1 MRTTLSRRHTLP
13 LFALPFLAAC
23 GAAASQPETGA
34 AVDVVA
40 DAAGVSATTAAAGT
54 VVFQI
59 VPEDSRATFRVR
71 EQLAGVELPNDAV
84 GATGA
89 VSGQIALNEDGT
101 LAGDAS
107 RITVDLRDL
116 QTDSSRRDA
125 FIKQN
130 TLRTDQFPL
139 AEFVPTSA
147 AGLPSPLPASGAYD
161 FTLSGPMTVHG
172 VQKDVTWNVSAVRA
186 DPGLSGTA
194 TTAVTFGDFGM
205 TPPQV
210 PVVLSVTD
218 QIRLE
223 ITLVASQVGAA
234 LQPATRAT

>member
-1 MRTTLSRRHTLP
+1 MMRTKLSRRHTLP

-23 GAAASQPETGA
+23 GAAAGQSGTDSG
-34 AVDVVA
+34 VDVA
-40 DAAGVSATTAAAGT
+40 TAAADESIAAAAPGT

-59 VPEDSRATFRVR
+59 VPQDSQATFRVR

-84 GATGA
+84 GTTGA

-101 LAGDAS
+101 LAGQTS
-107 RITVDLRDL
+107 KITVDLSHL
-116 QTDSSRRDA
+116 ATDSSRRDT
-125 FIKQN
+125 FIKQDTLN
-130 TLRTDQFPL
+130 TSQYPL

-147 AGLPSPLPASGAYD
+147 TGLPSPLPAGGAYD

-172 VQKDVTWNVSAVRA
+172 VKKDVTWNVSAVRA
-186 DPGLSGTA
+186 DPGLTGTA
-194 TTAVTFGDFGM
+194 STSVTFGDFGM

-223 ITLVASQVGAA
+223 VSLVATQVAA
-234 LQPATRAT
+234 AVRAATAT

>member
-1 MRTTLSRRHTLP
+1 MRTTLSRRRTLP

-23 GAAASQPETGA
+23 GAAAGQSGTGSAVDDATTVTESGA
-34 AVDVVA
+34 A
-40 DAAGVSATTAAAGT
+40 AGAGT

-59 VPEDSRATFRVR
+59 VPQDSQATFRVR

-84 GATGA
+84 GTTGA

-107 RITVDLRDL
+107 KITVDLSQL
-116 QTDSSRRDA
+116 ATDSARRDS

-130 TLRTDQFPL
+130 TLNTSRYPL
-139 AEFVPTSA
+139 AEFVPTAA
-147 AGLPSPLPASGAYD
+147 AGLPTPLPAGGAYD

-172 VQKDVTWNVSAVRA
+172 VKKDVTWNVSAVRT
-186 DPGLSGTA
+186 DPGLTGTA
-194 TTAVTFGDFGM
+194 STSVTFGDFGM
-205 TPPQV
+205 TPRQV

-223 ITLVASQVGAA
+223 VSLVATQVAAAVQGAT
-234 LQPATRAT
+234 AT

>member
-23 GAAASQPETGA
+23 GAAAGQSETGSA
-34 AVDVVA
+34 IDVTTVA
-40 DAAGVSATTAAAGT
+40 GEESATDAAGT

-59 VPEDSRATFRVR
+59 VPQVSQATFRVR
-71 EQLAGVELPNDAV
+71 EQLAGVALPNDAV

-89 VSGQIALNEDGT
+89 VSGQIALNEDGS
-101 LAGDAS
+101 LAGEAS
-107 RITVDLRDL
+107 KITVDLSQL
-116 QTDSSRRDA
+116 ATDSSRRDG

-130 TLRTDQFPL
+130 TLNTSQYPL

-147 AGLPSPLPASGAYD
+147 AGLPSPLPATGAYD

-186 DPGLSGTA
+186 DPGLTGTA
-194 TTAVTFGDFGM
+194 STSVTFGDFGM

-218 QIRLE
+218 LIRLE
-223 ITLVASQVGAA
+223 VSLVATQLAVAGQTAA
-234 LQPATRAT
+234 PAA

>member
-1 MRTTLSRRHTLP
+1 MMPTKLSRRHTLP
-13 LFALPFLAAC
+13 LFALPLLAAC
-23 GAAASQPETGA
+23 GAAAGQSGTDSG
-34 AVDVVA
+34 VDVA
-40 DAAGVSATTAAAGT
+40 TAAADESVAAAPGT

-59 VPEDSRATFRVR
+59 VPQDSQATFRVR

-84 GATGA
+84 GTTGA

-101 LAGDAS
+101 LAGGAS
-107 RITVDLRDL
+107 RITVDLSQL
-116 QTDSSRRDA
+116 ATDSSRRDA

-130 TLRTDQFPL
+130 TLNTGQFPR

-147 AGLPSPLPASGAYD
+147 SGLPSPLPPGGAYD

-172 VQKDVTWNVSAVRA
+172 VKKDVTWNVSAVRA
-186 DPGLSGTA
+186 DPGLTGTA
-194 TTAVTFGDFGM
+194 STSVTFGDFGM
-205 TPPQV
+205 APPQV

-223 ITLVASQVGAA
+223 VSLVATQVAA
-234 LQPATRAT
+234 AVRAATAT

>member
-23 GAAASQPETGA
+23 GAAAGESGTGS
-34 AVDVVA
+34 AVD
-40 DAAGVSATTAAAGT
+40 DATTAAASGAAAAGT

-59 VPEDSRATFRVR
+59 VPQDSRATFRVR

-84 GATGA
+84 GTTGA

-107 RITVDLRDL
+107 KIAVDLSQL
-116 QTDSSRRDA
+116 ATDSARRDS

-130 TLRTDQFPL
+130 TLNTSQYPL
-139 AEFVPTSA
+139 AEFVPTTA
-147 AGLPSPLPASGAYD
+147 TGLPTPLPAGGAYD

-172 VQKDVTWNVSAVRA
+172 VKKDVTWNVSAVRA
-186 DPGLSGTA
+186 DPGLTGTA
-194 TTAVTFGDFGM
+194 STSVTFGDFGM

-223 ITLVASQVGAA
+223 VSLVATQVAAAVQGAT
-234 LQPATRAT
+234 AT